1 MREEDRAGSEEE
13 ERDRYMGENR
23 RGGMMGKGIRM
34 KEVTR
39 KHLNLKYPRSTY
51 GRGYRMRLRER

>member
-1 MREEDRAGSEEE
+1 MREEDKAGSEEE

-34 KEVTR
+34 KDD
-39 KHLNLKYPRSTY
+39 
-51 GRGYRMRLRER
+51 